1 MNPSFHDKPRY
12 DALHKKHGACTDI
25 QEMIDTLDVCASDDL
40 RKILDEKVGIVSIDL
55 LDGGERS

>member
-12 DALHKKHGACTDI
+12 DALHTKHGVCMDI

-40 RKILDEKVGIVSIDL
+40 SKILDEKVGIVSIDL
-55 LDGGERS
+55 LEGGERS